1 VNRQDA
7 DRQQVYREAL
17 AVERAQARAAKT
29 KSSSWS
35 AHLQEIERHLE
46 SCLSPTTYQVLS

>member
-17 AVERAQARAAKT
+17 AVERD
-29 KSSSWS
+29 
-35 AHLQEIERHLE
+35 LE